1 MDFLLGPGMVRV
13 FRNYRILKI
22 MKLTLIRGCLFLLLL
37 VLVPVENSRAEDSA
51 RSESGVDALE
61 IRLEMG
67 RHEQFAARKKQP
79 ESVLME
85 FTTDGCSGG
94 LSVGWQY
101 LAGKNEYFK
110 ITHSEH
116 PPWELCCIEHDQ
128 LYHTGGF
135 RDSTAV
141 MSFDA
146 RKEADLAL
154 RDCVVE
160 TGVQRTPELSVE
172 YNVSPKE
179 IAILYTA
186 ISDLMYRAVRLGGM
200 PCTGLPWRWG
210 YGWPEC
216 E

>member
-1 MDFLLGPGMVRV
+1 MMSV

-22 MKLTLIRGCLFLLLL
+22 MKLTLNRGCLFLLLL
-37 VLVPVENSRAEDSA
+37 VLIPVENSRAEDSA

-67 RHEQFAARKKQP
+67 RHEQLAARKKQP
-79 ESVLME
+79 ESVLAE

-110 ITHSEH
+110 TTHSEH
-116 PPWELCCIEHDQ
+116 PPWESCCIEHDQ
-128 LYHTGGF
+128 LYHAGEG
-135 RDSTAV
+135 RESTAA

-160 TGVQRTPELSVE
+160 TGVQRAPELSAE
-172 YNVSPKE
+172 YDVSPKE